1 MAEVLSTVESLHEAG
16 IDPYGGS
23 ISLAQSLRMT
33 GAWSLRTALLRLRA
47 NSPAAFRAQLPADA
61 ILLSITLE
69 EIYQAVKERIAGT
82 NQPTTEKV
90 VWARGSSEMVV
101 GIHCTLQATGGYLRA
116 HFHAE
121 TTETGPIECQLVFF
135 LGTAEIGSG
144 KAASVSHTLDA
155 PEFIVDAWGDA
166 LRTVVWEGL
175 LDVIEGATIAACQ
188 LGGGIPLR
196 LLGFTGGENRVLL
209 ALGI

>member
-1 MAEVLSTVESLHEAG
+1 MSDHAA
-16 IDPYGGS
+16 
-23 ISLAQSLRMT
+23 
-33 GAWSLRTALLRLRA
+33 RA
-47 NSPAAFRAQLPADA
+47 A
-61 ILLSITLE
+61 
-69 EIYQAVKERIAGT
+69 RIAG
-82 NQPTTEKV
+82 QI
-90 VWARGSSEMVV
+90 VWSRGRSEMVV
-101 GIHCTLQATGGYLRA
+101 SIHCPLQATGGYLTA

-121 TTETGPIECQLVFF
+121 TTETGPIECRLVFF

-155 PEFIVDAWGDA
+155 PEFITDAWGDA

-175 LDVIEGATIAACQ
+175 LDVIEGATIAACE

-196 LLGFTGGENRVLL
+196 LLGFTGGENRVLI